1 MRAPALPLRRRTVPS
16 LLVVVVVV
24 VVFSSLL
31 LLLNAES
38 SSPSSSSSSSSTGPY
53 EGFPYASNLN
63 AFRTGATNTS
73 SFDGDDGVLAEG
85 TLTLTGDHVT
95 PFFNSLEPLSMA
107 KSFSFSCSVF
117 LFDDADNWEHG
128 GALISRMSNPDHPA
142 LALTVE
148 PRTTSSSSTEEKKK
162 KMGQFGEDAG
172 YSEEADES
180 ARREDNT
187 FLDDD
192 GVNVVEKG
200 SAVSFALTFR
210 KTHTVRKAG
219 TSLSSLPDPVAS
231 FTVSGKSKRRLVA
244 NRWHHVALVV
254 DEETITFYLD
264 GIVDVEYKLPPNKG
278 STQRDG
284 LFLSLRSTSSN
295 SLDDTLSIGG
305 ESRERRKRRMSSLK
319 ARFEPPS
326 GLKGLIH
333 GPRLRMVFDDDE
345 EVRAEDCGCYHD
357 DEIDEIDDDEIDEI
371 DAEEQQCAS
380 ERTVPQRCSHE
391 DRYQRKS
398 QTQIDDPAAW
408 YYEAQWSKYEARHVG
423 SGGAESEDADNLFS
437 SGRVETSGFER
448 EAILESR
455 NLEILEMMSFD
466 PEPIPHDGGGGIEAT
481 SSQEEEMKALKSE
494 NESKEKSSN
503 PGDENYENAEATLAA
518 TLASKDR
525 EEYFSSLNTKKK
537 YAEATRKLADEK
549 LALAL
554 SNPWKRQGETKVNRN
569 ELLREAL
576 DLYRLAAAAG
586 SDKARRA
593 AATLLSHEYVYRAGG
608 GFVYKGHNP
617 MDTNKLNEVTSRE
630 ESSSRAAYHRL
641 RGAYLGDPAMRLSV
655 AVDAMRRKTWG
666 EKSCLFASQ
675 YLFLAATKAYE
686 EYNKPSGQVRIEK
699 QRLHD
704 RLKINFDPSTDD
716 DVVVAVDSDIGAANT
731 AGVDRPDERALWLM
745 NNAQGGDANAMVHLA
760 NAHYWGHRGL
770 VRNYEAAAN
779 MYRQA
784 HNAGNVQ
791 GTVGLAKLMLK
802 GEGVD
807 KNLTQAMELYEEAA
821 EKGIADAYNGLGFAA
836 FYGSEGEFEANKTLA
851 LTHFRKAAA
860 LGSPDGMVNAGLMFR
875 GGIGVEGNKPNTSL
889 AYIYFRR
896 CADMFPEHISCQY
909 NAGSL
914 ELSEV
919 TSHDQRHA
927 DGGEG
932 NKSNSQCMMA
942 ARRLRKVAETSAFNQ
957 IAESALKSFQAGNFS
972 EARFKYDVA
981 SDYGV
986 SSSTHNSIWL
996 YEKAFQKSNKE
1007 SKSNV
1012 LANKLLFG
1020 GAGGERSRP
1029 RVPGIVANYLKQ
1041 ASKNKKMRATGGFIG
1056 SLERLRREF
1065 VAEARKLAHDPSAT
1079 TNERTWAY
1087 LKLGDALYEYSAGEH
1102 RDLAKVAYDEAIDT
1116 WKRATLYK
1124 KKIGGD
1130 GENEENKAPQRKTP
1144 RKLSKRQSR
1153 LRQKSGALMKRF
1165 NAFFTQQEQQ
1175 LDEQQ
1180 PGENSD
1186 VEHEEKLEM
1195 YEQKEREWTHEE
1207 RKRRELERG
1216 RPDRGHDD
1224 EDELDQEA
1232 LHAGALVANALYN
1245 SAWLVLEESI
1255 SSGDGKKVDESL
1267 SLVSEMLF
1275 DAIEIGGWRAFIGAT
1290 PPLVAVEAAKIYRAT
1305 KKLVRKQ

>member
-1 MRAPALPLRRRTVPS
+1 MRGGKEKRCLLF
-16 LLVVVVVV
+16 LLVALLQLKSS
-24 VVFSSLL
+24 FSSPFHFRG
-31 LLLNAES
+31 NV
-38 SSPSSSSSSSSTGPY
+38 PY
-53 EGFPYASNLN
+53 VSNLDFLTPN
-63 AFRTGATNTS
+63 ATS
-73 SFDGDDGVLAEG
+73 SFPSSVLADG

-95 PFFNSLEPLSMA
+95 PFFDAIEPLSRA
-107 KSFSFSCSVF
+107 KRFSFSCSVF
-117 LFDDADNWEHG
+117 LFDDRDNYENG
-128 GALISRMSNPDHPA
+128 GALISRMSSPEHPA
-142 LALTVE
+142 LALTIE
-148 PRTTSSSSTEEKKK
+148 PPSSSSIGEE
-162 KMGQFGEDAG
+162 GED
-172 YSEEADES
+172 
-180 ARREDNT
+180 EDGSPGSRNY
-187 FLDDD
+187 DDD
-192 GVNVVEKG
+192 GVYVAEKG
-200 SAVSFALTFR
+200 SAVSFAMTFR
-210 KTHTVRKAG
+210 KTHAVRKA
-219 TSLSSLPDPVAS
+219 TSSSSPGEVVAS

-254 DEETITFYLD
+254 GEDTVAFYLD
-264 GIVDVEYKLPPNKG
+264 GFVDVEYRLPPNTG
-278 STQRDG
+278 STQRGG
-284 LFLSLRSTSSN
+284 LFLSPHATNSN
-295 SLDDTLSIGG
+295 SLDDALSIGG
-305 ESRERRKRRMSSLK
+305 ESRGRRRRRMSTLK

-326 GLKGLIH
+326 GLKGLVH
-333 GPRLRMVFDDDE
+333 GPRLRMVFDEDEGEDE
-345 EVRAEDCGCYHD
+345 EASAEECDCYHEEEEKEEEEEEEEKEEEED
-357 DEIDEIDDDEIDEI
+357 V
-371 DAEEQQCAS
+371 EEQRCDS
-380 ERTVPQRCSHE
+380 KITVPQTCYSGGDIPRTRRG
-391 DRYQRKS
+391 DRKQHQS
-398 QTQIDDPAAW
+398 QTRIDDPTAW
-408 YYEAQWSKYEARHVG
+408 YYEAQWSKYEARRVG
-423 SGGAESEDADNLFS
+423 SGGAGNEDPENLFF
-437 SGRVETSGFER
+437 SGKVETSGFER

-466 PEPIPHDGGGGIEAT
+466 PEPIPHDGSGNTEAT
-481 SSQEEEMKALKSE
+481 TSTQQEEMKALRSE
-494 NESKEKSSN
+494 SEKEKPAN
-503 PGDENYENAEATLAA
+503 PGVLGEKSDKNVENAETEATDGDDVTSSSEDAAATLAA
-518 TLASKDR
+518 TSVSKDR
-525 EEYFSSLNTKKK
+525 EEYFNSLNTKKK

-554 SNPWKRQGETKVNRN
+554 SNSWKRQEEIKVVNRN
-569 ELLREAL
+569 KLLREAL

-608 GFVYKGHNP
+608 GFVYKGQNP
-617 MDTNKLNEVTSRE
+617 IDTNKLNEVTSRE

-686 EYNKPSGQVRIEK
+686 DYNKPSGQVRIEK

-704 RLKINFDPSTDD
+704 RLKVNFDPHAAD

-731 AGVDRPDERALWLM
+731 AAVDRPDERALWLM

-760 NAHYWGHRGL
+760 NAHYWGARGL

-779 MYRQA
+779 MYQQA

-802 GEGVD
+802 GEGVG

-851 LTHFRKAAA
+851 LTNFRKAAA
-860 LGSPDGMVNAGLMFR
+860 IGSPDGMVNAGLMFR

-889 AYIYFRR
+889 AYTYFRR

-914 ELSEV
+914 ELSDV
-919 TSHDQRHA
+919 TNHNYRLDAEAGQSDSR
-927 DGGEG
+927 
-932 NKSNSQCMMA
+932 CMMA

-986 SSSTHNSIWL
+986 SSSTHNSVWL
-996 YEKAFQKSNKE
+996 YERAFQKLNKE
-1007 SKSNV
+1007 SKSNA
-1012 LANKLLFG
+1012 LANKMLFG
-1020 GAGGERSRP
+1020 GERRSP
-1029 RVPGIVANYLKQ
+1029 RVPPFVANYLKQ
-1041 ASKNKKMRATGGFIG
+1041 ASKNKIMRATGGFIG
-1056 SLERLRREF
+1056 SHERLRSEF
-1065 VAEARKLAHDPSAT
+1065 IAAARKLAHDPSAT
-1079 TNERTWAY
+1079 TNERTWAH

-1102 RDLAKVAYDEAIDT
+1102 RDLAKLAYDEAINT
-1116 WKRATLYK
+1116 WKRAMQYRK
-1124 KKIGGD
+1124 KRRFINGD
-1130 GENEENKAPQRKTP
+1130 GDVEEEAPSQTRNP
-1144 RKLSKRQSR
+1144 RRMSKRQSR
-1153 LRQKSGALMKRF
+1153 LRQKSSALMKRF
-1165 NAFFTQQEQQ
+1165 YNAFLTQQEQGHQ
-1175 LDEQQ
+1175 PEEEQHQNGIEDEA
-1180 PGENSD
+1180 
-1186 VEHEEKLEM
+1186 KLET
-1195 YEQKEREWTHEE
+1195 YEKKEREWTREE
-1207 RKRRELERG
+1207 RERKELERG

-1305 KKLVRKQ
+1305 KKIIQHV

>member
-1 MRAPALPLRRRTVPS
+1 MRGGKEKLY
-16 LLVVVVVV
+16 
-24 VVFSSLL
+24 FILL
-31 LLLNAES
+31 LLVFLLRLKS
-38 SSPSSSSSSSSTGPY
+38 SFSSPFHFGGDVPYVSNLDFLTPNATSTSSSS
-53 EGFPYASNLN
+53 
-63 AFRTGATNTS
+63 
-73 SFDGDDGVLAEG
+73 VLADG

-95 PFFNSLEPLSMA
+95 PFFNAIEPLSRA
-107 KSFSFSCSVF
+107 KRFSFSCSVF
-117 LFDDADNWEHG
+117 LFDDRDNYENG
-128 GALISRMSNPDHPA
+128 GALISRMSSPEHPA
-142 LALTVE
+142 FALTIE
-148 PRTTSSSSTEEKKK
+148 PPSSSSISGKE
-162 KMGQFGEDAG
+162 GED
-172 YSEEADES
+172 
-180 ARREDNT
+180 EDGSRSY
-187 FLDDD
+187 DDD
-192 GVNVVEKG
+192 GVNVAEKG
-200 SAVSFALTFR
+200 SAVSFAMTFR
-210 KTHTVRKAG
+210 KTHAVRKA
-219 TSLSSLPDPVAS
+219 TSSSSPGEVVAS
-231 FTVSGKSKRRLVA
+231 FTVSGKSRRRLVA

-254 DEETITFYLD
+254 GEDTVAFYLD
-264 GIVDVEYKLPPNKG
+264 GFVDVEYRLPPNAG
-278 STQRDG
+278 STQRGG
-284 LFLSLRSTSSN
+284 LFLSPHATNSN
-295 SLDDTLSIGG
+295 SLDDALSIGG
-305 ESRERRKRRMSSLK
+305 ESRGRRRRRMSTLK

-326 GLKGLIH
+326 GLKGLVH
-333 GPRLRMVFDDDE
+333 GPRLRMVFDEDEGEDE
-345 EVRAEDCGCYHD
+345 EASAEECDCYHEEEEKEEEEEEED
-357 DEIDEIDDDEIDEI
+357 V
-371 DAEEQQCAS
+371 EEQRCDSKITEPQTCYS
-380 ERTVPQRCSHE
+380 GDDIPRTRRG
-391 DRYQRKS
+391 DRKQHQS
-398 QTQIDDPAAW
+398 QTRIDDPTAW
-408 YYEAQWSKYEARHVG
+408 YYEAQWSKYEARRVG
-423 SGGAESEDADNLFS
+423 SGGAGNEDPDNLFL
-437 SGRVETSGFER
+437 SGKVETSGFER

-466 PEPIPHDGGGGIEAT
+466 PEPIPHDGSGNTEAT
-481 SSQEEEMKALKSE
+481 TSTQQEEMKALRSE
-494 NESKEKSSN
+494 SEEEKPAN
-503 PGDENYENAEATLAA
+503 PGVLGGKSDKNVENAETEATDGDDVTSSSEDAAATLAA
-518 TLASKDR
+518 TSVSRDR
-525 EEYFSSLNTKKK
+525 EEYFNSLNTKKK

-554 SNPWKRQGETKVNRN
+554 SNSWKRQEEIKVINRN
-569 ELLREAL
+569 KLLREAL

-608 GFVYKGHNP
+608 GFVYKGQNP
-617 MDTNKLNEVTSRE
+617 IDTNKLNEVTSRE

-686 EYNKPSGQVRIEK
+686 DYNKPSGQVRIEK

-704 RLKINFDPSTDD
+704 RLKVNFDPHAAD

-779 MYRQA
+779 MYQQA

-802 GEGVD
+802 GEGVG

-851 LTHFRKAAA
+851 LTYFRKAAA

-889 AYIYFRR
+889 AYTYFRR

-914 ELSEV
+914 ELSDV
-919 TSHDQRHA
+919 TNHNHRLDPEAGQSDSR
-927 DGGEG
+927 
-932 NKSNSQCMMA
+932 CMMA

-986 SSSTHNSIWL
+986 SSSTHNSVWL

-1007 SKSNV
+1007 SKPNA
-1012 LANKLLFG
+1012 LANKMLFG
-1020 GAGGERSRP
+1020 GERRSP
-1029 RVPGIVANYLKQ
+1029 RVPPFVANYLKQ
-1041 ASKNKKMRATGGFIG
+1041 ASKNKIMRATGGFIG
-1056 SLERLRREF
+1056 SHERLRREF
-1065 VAEARKLAHDPSAT
+1065 IAAARKLAHDPSAT
-1079 TNERTWAY
+1079 TNERTWAH
-1087 LKLGDALYEYSAGEH
+1087 LKLGDAMYEYSAGEH
-1102 RDLAKVAYDEAIDT
+1102 RDLAKLAYDEAIDT
-1116 WKRATLYK
+1116 WKRAMQYRK
-1124 KKIGGD
+1124 KRRFINGD
-1130 GENEENKAPQRKTP
+1130 GDVEEETQTRTP
-1144 RKLSKRQSR
+1144 RRMSKRQSR
-1153 LRQKSGALMKRF
+1153 LRQKSSALMKRF
-1165 NAFFTQQEQQ
+1165 YNAFLTQQEQEHQ
-1175 LDEQQ
+1175 PEEEQHQNGIEDEA
-1180 PGENSD
+1180 
-1186 VEHEEKLEM
+1186 KLET
-1195 YEQKEREWTHEE
+1195 YEKKEREWTREE
-1207 RKRRELERG
+1207 RERKELERG

-1305 KKLVRKQ
+1305 KKIIQHV